1 MSHFVRT
8 DWPDLSHGNE
18 NFTFNQNYPA
28 RYVKVCHSMHEGGD
42 FSAKLLEKAYYFV
55 KMACPAGQF
64 SLLQTAVTVV
74 GLLQEG
80 L

>member
-1 MSHFVRT
+1 MNHFVRT
-8 DWPDLSHGNE
+8 DWPDLSHSNE
-18 NFTFNQNYPA
+18 NFT

-64 SLLQTAVTVV
+64 SLLQTAVTMV

>member
-1 MSHFVRT
+1 MR
-8 DWPDLSHGNE
+8 
-18 NFTFNQNYPA
+18 
-28 RYVKVCHSMHEGGD
+28 EGGD

-64 SLLQTAVTVV
+64 SLLQTAFTVV